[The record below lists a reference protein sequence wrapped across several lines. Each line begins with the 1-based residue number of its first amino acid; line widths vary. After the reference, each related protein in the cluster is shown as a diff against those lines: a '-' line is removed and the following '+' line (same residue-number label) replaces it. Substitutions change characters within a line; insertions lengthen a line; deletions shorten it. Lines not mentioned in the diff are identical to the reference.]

1 MTMAAERLTKLE
13 MLVVEQDK
21 TIEELSGQIVE
32 QWKIIDR
39 LQKKMDAL
47 ADRFLALEEQTSPDV
62 PITRPPHW

>member
-1 MTMAAERLTKLE
+1 MIIAADRLTTLE
-13 MLVVEQDK
+13 MRAAEQDK

-47 ADRFLALEEQTSPDV
+47 ADRFLALEEQASPDV
-62 PITRPPHW
+62 PITKPPHW